1 MCRIHGN
8 QVTMELN
15 FYVLAFQVK
24 RMNFAFNLWEE
35 KKEDFFF
42 VCFVLVGC
50 FFLIEKVRSDPADF

>member
-50 FFLIEKVRSDPADF
+50 FFFNRKGEI